1 MQLKFSKQ
9 YTARQTI
16 AKRITK
22 LLLVLASISF
32 AIFLLEKVK
41 LPSPEK
47 EIKKDITNEIIILK

>member
-41 LPSPEK
+41 FPSPEK